1 MSRTKRNQA
10 RTIRLGYNLAKN
22 KNKDGTVRDGTPT
35 HHGASCSRGGSCE
48 YCARNR
54 QFDKIKT
61 DVHSRGDLGEVYI
74 NTESPHGGGETVEK
88 ELGESIKEVEQ
99 QNYA

>member
-10 RTIRLGYNLAKN
+10 RTIRLGKHLGHKKHA
-22 KNKDGTVRDGTPT
+22 DGTVRDGTPT

-54 QFDKIKT
+54 QFDKIRTEK
-61 DVHSRGDLGEVYI
+61 HSANDMAEEEGNKLLRE
-74 NTESPHGGGETVEK
+74 
-88 ELGESIKEVEQ
+88 EVES
-99 QNYA
+99 NLRSDYLEMMKESSV